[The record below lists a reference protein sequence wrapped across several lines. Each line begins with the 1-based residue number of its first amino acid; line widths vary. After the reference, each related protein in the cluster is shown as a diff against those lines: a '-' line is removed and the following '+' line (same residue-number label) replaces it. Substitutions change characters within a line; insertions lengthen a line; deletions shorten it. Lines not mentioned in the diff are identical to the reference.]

1 MLEEITIFKKL
12 LEENKLKILLV
23 LIASIII
30 GACYNYFYKP
40 KFTAQFEMA
49 PYFEIASDLGNEL
62 YQISNAINKKDSV
75 YIQNKFGEGYELNH
89 NIISYSNY
97 SKIDKGSDYSFKHK
111 NLKLS
116 IETNDSS
123 KTKLSIWNKALVDFC
138 NNYVRDTIRSYRGIG
153 VYKEKL
159 KMLSENKFL
168 KNEKDSIFNF
178 YKSDYQKNNI
188 ILSDAMINKI
198 VYAQTLGEYK
208 SAFENNYY
216 SQLQKSIQLKPRL
229 YSSEETF
236 LLISTIPALV
246 LICLLRVVK
255 YGYS

>member
-12 LEENKLKILLV
+12 LEENKLKISLV

-62 YQISNAINKKDSV
+62 HQISNAINQQDSV
-75 YIQNKFGEGYELNH
+75 YIQNKLGDGYKLNH
-89 NIISYSNY
+89 NIIKSSNY
-97 SKIDKGSDYSFKHK
+97 SKNDKGSDYSFKHK

-116 IETNDSS
+116 IETNDTN
-123 KTKLSIWNKALVDFC
+123 KQELALWNKALVDFC
-138 NNYVRDTIRSYRGIG
+138 NNYVADSIRTYRGIS
-153 VYKEKL
+153 VYEEKL
-159 KMLSENKFL
+159 KILSESQFL
-168 KNEKDSIFNF
+168 KNEKDSMFNF

-216 SQLQKSIQLKPRL
+216 SQLGKSIQLKQRL
-229 YSSEETF
+229 YSSLESF
-236 LLISTIPALV
+236 ILISIVPVLLLIALIR
-246 LICLLRVVK
+246 LIK
-255 YGYS
+255 YES